1 MQREASKDAFV
12 FAPAIASR
20 KRYCTSVAR
29 EEPDPILCSVAAV
42 NKYTKNKLDISRK
55 KLLRIMLLVKSE
67 FGIAIIAPHGKSKE
81 VLNVTKTDFTISGES
96 MSAWRA
102 TIHRF
107 VLVCA
112 LSDCLYTPRRAR
124 GMRAGQPRIASGARD
139 AEPKLSHLAV
149 ARIILHF
156 CSEVCR
162 RI

>member
-81 VLNVTKTDFTISGES
+81 VLNVT
-96 MSAWRA
+96 
-102 TIHRF
+102 IHRF